1 MFFPQSIFT
10 LDMMFT
16 ERNWFTLQR
25 FRFVPGNVNS
35 KSSSSGLLPLAE
47 ALIFCLF
54 VVPPP
59 RDKAG
64 NAAKCRE
71 SPELDDGSPALFNLT
86 KKTHV

>member
-1 MFFPQSIFT
+1 
-10 LDMMFT
+10 MMFT

-25 FRFVPGNVNS
+25 FRFVSGNVNS
-35 KSSSSGLLPLAE
+35 KSSSSGLLPPAE

-59 RDKAG
+59 PLDKAG

-71 SPELDDGSPALFNLT
+71 SPELDDDSPALFNLT